1 MSAALPMTGALS
13 PLATRFGID
22 LTPFR
27 EREQAWTDKADALS
41 RDLAT
46 WIAQF
51 PNEGGR
57 SLTATGK

>member
-1 MSAALPMTGALS
+1 MTLPLTQSLT

-27 EREQAWTDKADALS
+27 EREQAFDDKAAALS

-57 SLTATGK
+57 SLTATGE